1 MSDFAPQ
8 SIRSYLQDRDQN
20 GIDTSELLQRSWSRL
35 NEVEKDVLAFTC
47 LSDKSTTDTKGPL
60 SGIAVGVKD
69 IFDTHDLP
77 TEYGSEIYKGHQP
90 KTDAAIVDMLRAK
103 GASIIGKTTT
113 TEFAFF
119 KPTKTKNPNNLDY
132 SPGGSSA
139 GSAASVAAGMVT
151 AAIGTQTGGSM
162 IRPASFCG
170 VAGFKPSYRIL
181 PTTGM
186 KYFAQSLDTA
196 GTFAKSVADVA
207 TFTSILTDRD
217 LEIEEINPSDIKI
230 GIYQNDVLAEASAD
244 MIDALKTAASLAEKA
259 GFKVSTLIEPEELK
273 RAHGLH
279 TTIQCFEAAQ
289 ALGSEYNLYAELMSE
304 GLKDAIHQGMQIE
317 PDEYDNARRSAKIA
331 RRKTHSLYDE
341 IDIILTPSAPG
352 AAPKGFATTGIA
364 TFNKLW
370 TLMGSPCVNIP
381 AFRDADNLP
390 LGIQVVGKF
399 GQDKKTLSIAHA
411 LETIFNPTALS

>member
-1 MSDFAPQ
+1 MSVFTPQ

-20 GIDTSELLQRSWSRL
+20 GIDAHELLQRSWSRI
-35 NEVEKDVLAFTC
+35 NEVEKDVQAFAC
-47 LSDKSTTDTKGPL
+47 LSEKSATVSKGPL
-60 SGIAVGVKD
+60 AGIAVGVKD

-77 TEYGSEIYKGHQP
+77 TEYGSEIYQGHQP

-139 GSAASVAAGMVT
+139 GSAASVASGMVT
-151 AAIGTQTGGSM
+151 AAIGTQTGGSV

-170 VAGFKPSYRIL
+170 VAGYKPSYRIL

-196 GTFAKSVADVA
+196 GTFAKSVTDVA

-217 LEIEEINPSDIKI
+217 LQVEDINPSDIRI
-230 GIYQNDVLAEASAD
+230 GIYQNDILSDASDD
-244 MIDALKTAASLAEKA
+244 MISALETATFMAEKS
-259 GFKVSTLIEPEELK
+259 GFNVVQLKEPEELK
-273 RAHGLH
+273 KAHALH

-304 GLKDAIHQGMQIE
+304 GVKDAICDGMIIT
-317 PDEYDNARRSAKIA
+317 PDDYDNARRSAKNA
-331 RRKTHSLYDE
+331 RRKTHSLYNE
-341 IDIILTPSAPG
+341 VDIILTPSAPG

-381 AFRDADNLP
+381 VFRDGNNMP
-390 LGIQVVGKF
+390 LGIQAVGKF
-399 GQDKKTLSIAHA
+399 GQDKRTLSIAHA
-411 LETIFNPTALS
+411 LEAIFNSSAKS

>member
-1 MSDFAPQ
+1 MSVFAPQ

-20 GIDTSELLQRSWSRL
+20 GIDAHDLLKRSWSRISL
-35 NEVEKDVLAFTC
+35 VEKDIQAFAC
-47 LSDKSTTDTKGPL
+47 LSEMSTPVTKGPL

-69 IFDTHDLP
+69 IFDAHDLP

-90 KTDAAIVDMLRAK
+90 RTDAAIVDMLRTK

-119 KPTKTKNPNNLDY
+119 NPTKTKNPNNLDY

-139 GSAASVAAGMVT
+139 GSAASVASGMVT

-170 VAGFKPSYRIL
+170 IAGFKPSYRIL

-196 GTFAKSVADVA
+196 GTFAKSVADLA

-217 LEIEEINPSDIKI
+217 LEIEEINPPDIRI
-230 GIYQNDVLAEASAD
+230 GIYQNDALTEASAD
-244 MIDALKTAASLAEKA
+244 MISALEMAASMAEKA
-259 GFKVSTLIEPEELK
+259 GFKVTKLIEPNELK
-273 RAHGLH
+273 RAHSLH
-279 TTIQCFEAAQ
+279 STIQCFEAAQ

-304 GLKDAIHQGMQIE
+304 GLKDAIREGLAI
-317 PDEYDNARRSAKIA
+317 PSDEYDNARRSAKNA
-331 RRKTHSLYDE
+331 RRKTHALYDDV
-341 IDIILTPSAPG
+341 DIILTPSAPG
-352 AAPKGFATTGIA
+352 VAPKGFATTGIA

-381 AFRDADNLP
+381 AFRNADNLP
-390 LGIQVVGKF
+390 LGIQAIGKF
-399 GQDKKTLSIAHA
+399 GQDKRTLSIARA
-411 LETIFNPTALS
+411 LEAIFNSSAKS

>member
-1 MSDFAPQ
+1 MSVFAPQ

-20 GIDTSELLQRSWSRL
+20 GIDASELLQRSWSRL
-35 NEVEKDVLAFTC
+35 NEVEKDVQAFTC

-60 SGIAVGVKD
+60 SGIGVGVKD

-77 TEYGSEIYKGHQP
+77 TEYGSEIYQGHQP
-90 KTDAAIVDMLRAK
+90 KTDAAIVDLLRAK

-217 LEIEEINPSDIKI
+217 LEIEEISPSDIKI

-273 RAHGLH
+273 RAHDLH

-289 ALGSEYNLYAELMSE
+289 TLGSEYNLYAELMSE
-304 GLKDAIHQGMQIE
+304 GLKDAIRQGMQIE
-317 PDEYDNARRSAKIA
+317 PDEYDNARRSAKNA
-331 RRKTHSLYDE
+331 RRKTHSLYDD

>member
-1 MSDFAPQ
+1 MSAFAPQ
-8 SIRSYLQDRDQN
+8 SLRAYLYDRDQN
-20 GIDTSELLQRSWSRL
+20 NVDPDDILQRSWNRVG
-35 NEVEKDVLAFTC
+35 EVEQDVQAFAC
-47 LSDKSTTDTKGPL
+47 LSDKSQSAGKGPL
-60 SGIAVGVKD
+60 AGIAIGVKD

-77 TEYGSEIYKGHQP
+77 TEYGSEIYQGNQP
-90 KTDAAIVDMLRAK
+90 KVDAAIVAMLRSK

-139 GSAASVAAGMVT
+139 GSAAAVAAGMVA
-151 AAIGTQTGGSM
+151 AAIGTQTGGSV

-170 VAGFKPSYRIL
+170 VAGYKPSYRIL

-207 TFTSILTDRD
+207 TFTSLFTGRD
-217 LEIEEINPSDIKI
+217 LEIEKLDPSDIRI
-230 GIYQNDVLAEASAD
+230 GIYQNDILSDASDD
-244 MIDALKTAASLAEKA
+244 MISALEAAASMAKKA
-259 GFKVSTLIEPEELK
+259 GFKVTTLIEPEELK
-273 RAHGLH
+273 KAHALH

-289 ALGSEYNLYAELMSE
+289 ALGSEYNLYAELMSG
-304 GLKDAIHQGMQIE
+304 GLKEAIHQGMKIE
-317 PDEYDNARRSAKIA
+317 PDVYDNARRSAKNA

-341 IDIILTPSAPG
+341 VDIILTPSAPG

-381 AFRDADNLP
+381 AFRDGNNMP
-390 LGIQVVGKF
+390 LGIQAVGKF
-399 GQDKKTLSIAHA
+399 GQDKRTLSIAHA
-411 LETIFNPTALS
+411 LEAIFNSSAKP